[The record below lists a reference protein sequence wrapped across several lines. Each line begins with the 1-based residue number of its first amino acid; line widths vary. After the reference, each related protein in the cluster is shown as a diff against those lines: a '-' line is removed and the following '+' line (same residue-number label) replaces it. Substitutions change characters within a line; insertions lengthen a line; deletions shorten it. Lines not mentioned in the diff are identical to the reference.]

1 MSSSIIL
8 LDQNFNASGVDSV
21 VFETSLFNPLR
32 AVWADKK
39 HGPNNQYS
47 QNIFGT
53 KLDISF
59 VI

>member
-8 LDQNFNASGVDSV
+8 LDQNFNASGVDSL
-21 VFETSLFNPLR
+21 VFETFNPLR

-47 QNIFGT
+47 QNISGT